1 MTFCFVLGTI
11 GGRVDV
17 SGWVSKVAST
27 FNGSILKVDSTVS
40 GEGERF
46 SLMLTNE
53 CMLNYESSPNGWN
66 VEAIVKQYILK
77 I

>member
-1 MTFCFVLGTI
+1 M
-11 GGRVDV
+11 
-17 SGWVSKVAST
+17 
-27 FNGSILKVDSTVS
+27 S